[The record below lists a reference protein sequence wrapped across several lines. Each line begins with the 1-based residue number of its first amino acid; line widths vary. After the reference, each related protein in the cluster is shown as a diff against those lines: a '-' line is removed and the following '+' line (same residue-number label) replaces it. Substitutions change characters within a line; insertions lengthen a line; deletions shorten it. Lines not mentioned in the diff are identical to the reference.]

1 MIKIAVLRGI
11 AETESLTCISRT
23 SCQPS
28 SFKQIFASPQ
38 IFLSKFYTSCWHP
51 EAQAVPV
58 VAAFPSVCR
67 HCAPRSWKA
76 FALQSKDRLI
86 INHVQNFNKTSS
98 SLFLSEPS
106 SPPFHHLPTGEIK
119 ALWHHSRRQRQQ
131 TADPVLAHWTV
142 RGKAEVP
149 SFGTWLLQSSLP
161 TILSFSCGIH
171 LGSFLFW
178 VYFFSNHFNKD
189 YTSFPF
195 LALGLSN
202 RRNMDDLLYSDGRSK
217 LHMWIKDHRIFTD

>member
-1 MIKIAVLRGI
+1 M
-11 AETESLTCISRT
+11 
-23 SCQPS
+23 
-28 SFKQIFASPQ
+28 
-38 IFLSKFYTSCWHP
+38 SCWHP
-51 EAQAVPV
+51 KAQDVPV

-76 FALQSKDRLI
+76 FALRSKDRLT

-149 SFGTWLLQSSLP
+149 SFGTWPLQSSLH

-171 LGSFLFW
+171 LWSFLFG
-178 VYFFSNHFNKD
+178 VYFFFLNHLNKD
-189 YTSFPF
+189 YTSFSL
-195 LALGLSN
+195 LALDLSN
-202 RRNMDDLLYSDGRSK
+202 RRIINTDDLLSSAGRSK
-217 LHMWIKDHRIFTD
+217 LHIWIKDHCIFTD